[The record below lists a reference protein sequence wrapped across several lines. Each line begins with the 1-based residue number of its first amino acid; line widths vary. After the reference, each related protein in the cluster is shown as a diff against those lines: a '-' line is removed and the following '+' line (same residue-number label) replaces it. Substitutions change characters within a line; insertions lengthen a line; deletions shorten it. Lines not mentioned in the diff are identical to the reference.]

1 MTNKGKVKKVATA
14 SKSVSH
20 QKLDKIVSTAV
31 TQQMKDVVKEMAGKL
46 NSTVSAFTR
55 KSLNDE
61 VYHDLHPEASLPEL
75 VEAGHEEKSVIHKLP
90 STSPKRQNPQKEDTI
105 ITDYNT
111 VSVIDL
117 IKYLDL
123 VKFLNIVDDK
133 IDIIFTKYK
142 AQLINPL
149 KIRYKHI
156 WTYIEVPQ
164 WHGDIGFET
173 SFNDFYK
180 LLTSTKTTNL
190 NEEKATF
197 IKQID
202 NGIVVK
208 FSSGQL
214 VHINAGIQLFSETN
228 NEISFLI
235 VRNDHLDNSEKVAQ
249 IKSTDLNRILK
260 SVEYAHADVV
270 LLPLHTVYFDFRDD
284 KLMLGALNG
293 LRLAYLEYPVKYEKS
308 CQLLITA
315 EVIDILMNIL
325 DSLKDEKPVDI
336 FISKNGSKEYVE
348 FHVDNYKLIAEFYTA
363 EKFSNYMQWLKVNPE
378 NFRYIVEVD
387 GNELY
392 DSIKSFAAFYKNRFT
407 QRVIFTLYK
416 GKNDMKISASDEDI
430 GESELTIP
438 IKVMKNTFDDDMKI
452 AFDPEFIMQPL
463 KLWST
468 FGYDKDPDNKVIL
481 EITDSNNPILIHPK
495 GSTKTYAVI
504 KPIGLPEE
512 KK

>member
-1 MTNKGKVKKVATA
+1 MANKVKVKKVSTA

-20 QKLDKIVSTAV
+20 QKLDKVVSAAV
-31 TQQMKDVVKEMAGKL
+31 TEQMKDVVKEMAGKV
-46 NSTVSAFTR
+46 NTTISAFTR
-55 KSLNDE
+55 QSLSDE
-61 VYHDLHPEASLPEL
+61 VYHDLHPEASVPDL
-75 VEAGHEEKSVIHKLP
+75 VEAGHEKKSIIHKLR
-90 STSPKRQNPQKEDTI
+90 STSPKRQNPKKEDTV
-105 ITDYNT
+105 ITEKNT
-111 VSVIDL
+111 VSVMDL

-133 IDIIFTKYK
+133 IDIIFTKYN

-156 WTYIEVPQ
+156 WTYIDVPQ
-164 WHGDIGFET
+164 WHGDIKFET

-180 LLTSTKTTNL
+180 LLTSNL

-197 IKQID
+197 IKQMD

-214 VHINAGIQLFSETN
+214 VRINAGIELFTDTN

-235 VRNDHLDNSEKVAQ
+235 LRNDHLDNAEKVAQ
-249 IKSTDLNRILK
+249 IKSSDLNRIIK
-260 SVEYAHADVV
+260 SVEYAHADVN

-284 KLMLGALNG
+284 KLMVGALDG
-293 LRLAYLEYPVKYEKS
+293 HRLAYVEYRVKYEKS

-336 FISKNGSKEYVE
+336 FISKNGSRKYVE
-348 FHVDNYKLIAEFYTA
+348 FHVDDFKLIAEFYDPQ
-363 EKFSNYMQWLKVNPE
+363 KFPRYMLWLNVTPE
-378 NFRYIVEVD
+378 DFRYIVEVD

-392 DSIKSFAAFYKNRFT
+392 DGIKSFAAFYKNRFT
-407 QRVIFTLYK
+407 QSVIFTLYK

-438 IKVMKNTFDDDMKI
+438 VKVMKDNLDDNMKI
-452 AFDPEFIMQPL
+452 AFDPEFIMQTL
-463 KLWST
+463 KLWAT

-481 EITDSNNPILIHPK
+481 EITDYNKPMRIHPK
-495 GSTKTYAVI
+495 GSTKAYAVI
-504 KPIGLPEE
+504 NPI
-512 KK
+512 K